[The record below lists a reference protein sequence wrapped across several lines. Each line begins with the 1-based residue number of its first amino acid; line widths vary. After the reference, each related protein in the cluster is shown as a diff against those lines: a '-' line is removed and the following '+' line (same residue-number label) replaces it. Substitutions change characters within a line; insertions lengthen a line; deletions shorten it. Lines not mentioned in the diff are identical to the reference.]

1 MAILPVV
8 CLCSLFYEKNV
19 SYCVYI
25 LITGEI
31 EFVELCGPEVT
42 LSLHG
47 RFWHRRETV
56 LGRAAMWLNACMP
69 EIVSIKVEE
78 LDELQDLCRSRTNS
92 RLWYLRYNFAIW

>member
-25 LITGEI
+25 LITREI

-78 LDELQDLCRSRTNS
+78 LDELQDFMQVKDKFTALV
-92 RLWYLRYNFAIW
+92 FAV

>member
-78 LDELQDLCRSRTNS
+78 LDELQDFMQVKDEFTALV
-92 RLWYLRYNFAIW
+92 FAV